1 MGIPAAAT
9 ESVLEAS
16 MLARAAR
23 ILYTFADASPELSL
37 TDVVRR
43 TGLPRSSA
51 HRILDQLVQ
60 LKALERTGPR
70 YRLGLGL
77 VELGTL
83 AAHQN
88 HLRTTALPHLRALRE
103 ATGAVVRLGV
113 PDEHEVVWLEQ
124 IGALPGADAGP
135 AGTLVGGRQ
144 HTVWTAAGR
153 AMLAYADRGLV
164 EEALAAAPPR
174 PAVRAAGRVSPQV
187 HRPHAVGQPA
197 PGHRAHQAGVA
208 GRPPYGTA
216 PERVS
221 RRAAELEAVRR
232 ELVRVREH
240 GVSVDREET
249 RRGVVEMAAALRDA
263 TGRPVAAISLYG
275 PVARTDVRRLT
286 PLLLAAAGSICRALS
301 LPHRAAQ
308 GARAAAAQ
316 TAEVQRLRRAPA
328 HARAAHEPGAHGS
341 GGAPVELPPGT
352 LDMLAV
358 WARRSDWM

>member
-1 MGIPAAAT
+1 MAIPAAAT
-9 ESVLEAS
+9 ASVLEAS

-60 LKALERTGPR
+60 LKALERTGSR

-164 EEALAAAPPR
+164 EDALAAAPPR
-174 PAVRAAGRVSPQV
+174 PAVRAAGRIVPPV
-187 HRPHAVGQPA
+187 HRPRGVGRPA
-197 PGHRAHQAGVA
+197 PGHRAHQAGA
-208 GRPPYGTA
+208 SGRPPYEAA

-232 ELVRVREH
+232 EIVRVREH
-240 GVSVDREET
+240 GVAVDREET

-286 PLLLAAAGSICRALS
+286 PLLLATAGAVCRALS

-308 GARAAAAQ
+308 GARS
-316 TAEVQRLRRAPA
+316 AEVQRLRRAPT
-328 HARAAHEPGAHGS
+328 HARPAHEADAHGS
-341 GGAPVELPPGT
+341 GAAPAELPPGT

>member
-60 LKALERTGPR
+60 LKALERTGSR

-124 IGALPGADAGP
+124 IGALPGSDAGP

-164 EEALAAAPPR
+164 EDALAAAPPR
-174 PAVRAAGRVSPQV
+174 PAVRAAGRVGPPV
-187 HRPHAVGQPA
+187 HGPRDAGRPA
-197 PGHRAHQAGVA
+197 PGHRAGAA
-208 GRPPYGTA
+208 GRPPYGAA
-216 PERVS
+216 PERMS

-275 PVARTDVRRLT
+275 PVARTEVRRLA

-328 HARAAHEPGAHGS
+328 RARSAHEPGAHGS
-341 GGAPVELPPGT
+341 DGAPVELPPGT

>member
-9 ESVLEAS
+9 EPVLEAS

-23 ILYTFADASPELSL
+23 ILYTFADAPPELSL

-60 LKALERTGPR
+60 LKALERAGSR
-70 YRLGLGL
+70 YRLGLSL

-88 HLRTTALPHLRALRE
+88 RLRTISLPHLRMLRE
-103 ATGAVVRLGV
+103 TTGAVVRLGV

-144 HTVWTAAGR
+144 HAVWTAAGR
-153 AMLAYADRGLV
+153 AMLAYADRDLV
-164 EEALAAAPPR
+164 EAVLTAAPPR
-174 PAVRAAGRVSPQV
+174 PIVRAAGRSGAAGPRV
-187 HRPHAVGQPA
+187 HGGVGHAGPDR
-197 PGHRAHQAGVA
+197 RAHLASAA
-208 GRPPYGTA
+208 GRPHGAP

-221 RRAAELEAVRR
+221 RRTVEVEAARR
-232 ELVRVREH
+232 EIARVREH
-240 GVSVDREET
+240 GVAVDREET
-249 RRGVVEMAAALRDA
+249 RRGTVELAAALRDA
-263 TGRPVAAISLYG
+263 TGRPVAAISLCG
-275 PVARTDVRRLT
+275 PVTKTDVRRLT
-286 PLLLAAAGSICRALS
+286 PLLLGAAGAICRALAT
-301 LPHRAAQ
+301 PHRSAQ
-308 GARAAAAQ
+308 GVRPAAPQAAD
-316 TAEVQRLRRAPA
+316 VQRTRRPPATAQAAP
-328 HARAAHEPGAHGS
+328 EPSA
-341 GGAPVELPPGT
+341 ELPPGT
-352 LDMLAV
+352 LDRLAL